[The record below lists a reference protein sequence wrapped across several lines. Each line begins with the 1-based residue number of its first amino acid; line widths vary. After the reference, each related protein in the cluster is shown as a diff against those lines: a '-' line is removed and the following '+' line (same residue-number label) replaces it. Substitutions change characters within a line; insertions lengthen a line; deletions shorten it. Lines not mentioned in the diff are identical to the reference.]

1 MLVAFTGRADP
12 ELVYCYCMV
21 FYTREEAGVKPGMPL
36 HFANSKQYA
45 CFRMLKANVPGK

>member
-1 MLVAFTGRADP
+1 MLVAFTGKADP
-12 ELVYCYCMV
+12 ELVCYRMV
-21 FYTREEAGVKPGMPL
+21 FYTREEAGVKPGLPF